1 MKNLNTKDF
10 KKKLVA
16 ITSQDPALCYQC
28 GKCSAGCPVR
38 EFAESPP
45 NRIVRYVQLG
55 EFEMAMSSPT
65 IWLCA
70 GCQTCTSRCPQ
81 EFDLA
86 KFMDAVRELAIAYGA
101 VSGDKKSEDFHK
113 AFLNQ
118 IKNFGRAYEIG
129 MLIDYKLKSKD
140 FMQDMDLAPKT
151 LLKGKLGMLPHIVKG
166 QKGIKK
172 MFKKTGEVK
181 K

>member
-1 MKNLNTKDF
+1 MKHLNAKEF

-38 EFAESPP
+38 EFADAPP
-45 NRIVRYVQLG
+45 NRVVRYAQLG
-55 EFEMAMSSPT
+55 FIDKVLTSPT

-81 EFDLA
+81 QFDLA
-86 KFMDAVRELAIAYGA
+86 KFMDAAREIAIESGV
-101 VSGDKKSEDFHK
+101 VSGDKKAEDFHK

-118 IKNFGRAYEIG
+118 IENFGRAFEIG

-140 FMQDMDLAPKT
+140 FFQDMDLAPST
-151 LLKGKLGMLPHIVKG
+151 LSKGKLCFLPHKIKGRDQVK
-166 QKGIKK
+166 KI
-172 MFKKTGEVK
+172 FKKSGEDK
-181 K
+181 I

>member
-1 MKNLNTKDF
+1 MKNLNSKEF
-10 KKKLVA
+10 KKKLIA

-38 EFAESPP
+38 EFAEAAP
-45 NRIVRYVQLG
+45 NRVVRYVQIGRHDL
-55 EFEMAMSSPT
+55 AMSSPT

-81 EFDLA
+81 GFDLA
-86 KFMDAVRELAIAYGA
+86 KFMDAVKEIAIASG
-101 VSGDKKSEDFHK
+101 VVPGDKKEEEFHS
-113 AFLNQ
+113 AFLKQ
-118 IKNFGRAYEIG
+118 IENFGRAYEIG

-140 FMQDMDLAPKT
+140 FFQDMDLAPKT

-166 QKGIKK
+166 KKQIKK
-172 MFKKTGEVK
+172 IFKLNGEAK
-181 K
+181 